1 MNSIDFL
8 KEINEIDD
16 DLLLNA
22 ELPLKREGHIPFGK
36 IGVHAALIV
45 LVLCL
50 IPVTVI
56 AVTIGVKILVSPE
69 AIPNYGD
76 YMLGGI
82 VSVESKVTTIE
93 YELSPHN
100 IEIPLQ
106 WEEKLTE
113 AWKGFPYDHS
123 NFSGIDLKDTERR
136 RINFGGIA
144 EIEKLLGISLAAS
157 GELEHII
164 QGAYVT
170 LIVTDQERAAAQLR
184 SEGIVSPDGILIY
197 LPFRNDK
204 ETGLGPDVVD
214 FCGLRIFI
222 PITESFAEQYAEH
235 CVMSSVNKQELA
247 QSSFFSS
254 GDIEVIVL
262 ENSWQYDLDAPRG
275 YAAWEE
281 SGIGYLVELKCTVDT
296 KASPGELLKPYLE
309 NLEG

>member
-8 KEINEIDD
+8 KELNEIDD
-16 DLLLNA
+16 DLLMNA
-22 ELPLKREGHIPFGK
+22 ELPPKRKVPVPFSR
-36 IGVHAALIV
+36 IGIKAAVIV
-45 LVLCL
+45 LLLCL
-50 IPVTVI
+50 IPATVI
-56 AVTIGVKILVSPE
+56 AVTIGVKILVSQE
-69 AIPNYGD
+69 EIPNYGD

-93 YELSPHN
+93 YELSPQR
-100 IEIPLQ
+100 IEVPLQ
-106 WEEKLTE
+106 WEEKLTD
-113 AWKGFPYDHS
+113 AWKGFPYSYDS
-123 NFSGIDLKDTERR
+123 FKGVDLKDTQGS
-136 RINFGGIA
+136 RINLGGIA
-144 EIEKLLGISLAAS
+144 EIEKLLGTTLTTSD
-157 GELEHII
+157 ELEQIT

-170 LIVTDQERAAAQLR
+170 LIVTDPERAAAQLR
-184 SEGIVSPDGILIY
+184 SEGIVSPDGILVY

-262 ENSWQYDLDAPRG
+262 ENSWQYNLDAPRG

-281 SGIGYLVELKCTVDT
+281 SGIGYLVELKCSADVKTT
-296 KASPGELLKPYLE
+296 PGELLRPYLE

>member
-8 KEINEIDD
+8 KELNEIDD

-22 ELPLKREGHIPFGK
+22 ELPLKKEAHIPLGR
-36 IGVHAALIV
+36 IGVHAALIL

-69 AIPNYGD
+69 TIPNYGD

-113 AWKGFPYDHS
+113 AWKGFPYEHS
-123 NFSGIDLKDTERR
+123 NFSGIDLKDTDGR

-157 GELEHII
+157 RELEQIT
-164 QGAYVT
+164 QGVYVT
-170 LIVTDQERAAAQLR
+170 LIITDLDRAVAQVR
-184 SEGIVSPDGILIY
+184 REGIVSPDGILVY
-197 LPFRNDK
+197 LPFGNDK
-204 ETGLGPDVVD
+204 ETGFNPDVVD
-214 FCGLRIFI
+214 YCGLQIFV
-222 PITESFAEQYAEH
+222 PLTESFANQYAEH
-235 CVMSSVNKQELA
+235 CVMSSVNKQDLA
-247 QSSFFSS
+247 QSNFFSS
-254 GDIEVIVL
+254 GNIEVIVL
-262 ENSWQYDLDAPRG
+262 ENSWLDDLDAPRG
-275 YAAWEE
+275 YAAWER
-281 SGIGYLVELKCTVDT
+281 SGIGYLVELKCTVDA
-296 KASPGELLKPYLE
+296 KASPGELLRPYLE
-309 NLEG
+309 NLEE